1 MLKISVSE
9 EFKAAC
15 PHFKGVALF
24 ATITNTSHHPVLW
37 QEIGTFEDWFRTHFK
52 IEEINKRPA
61 IHATREGYKATGK
74 DPNRYRP
81 AAEALCRRVLRGLPL
96 YEVTTAVDL
105 INLLSLESGYSIGGF
120 DADKIEGESLVL
132 GIGKKDEPYEG
143 IGRGELNIEGM
154 PVYRDAIGGVGTPT
168 SDNDRTKLSEES
180 THLLMIINSY
190 NGEEALED
198 AVSEAIRLLTL
209 YVAGSD
215 VQTYLFGEPD

>member
-1 MLKISVSE
+1 MIKISVSE

-15 PHFKGVALF
+15 PHFKGAALF
-24 ATITNTSHHPVLW
+24 ASITNSAHHPMLW
-37 QEIGTFEDWFRTHFK
+37 QEISAFETWFRSHYK
-52 IEEINKRPA
+52 IEDINKRPT
-61 IHATREGYKATGK
+61 IQATREGYKATGK

-96 YEVTTAVDL
+96 YEVSTAVDL

-120 DADKIEGESLVL
+120 DADKFEGDSLVL

-168 SDNDRTKLSEES
+168 SDNERTKLSEES

-190 NGEEALED
+190 SGEEGLEE

-209 YVAGSD
+209 YIGASD
-215 VQTYLFGEPD
+215 VQVGLFGAAN

>member
-9 EFKAAC
+9 EFKATC

-24 ATITNTSHHPVLW
+24 ATITNSLHHPMLW
-37 QEIGTFEDWFRTHFK
+37 QEIGAFEDWFRSHFK
-52 IEEINKRPA
+52 IEDINKRPT

-81 AAEALCRRVLRGLPL
+81 AAEALCRRVLRGLAL
-96 YEVTTAVDL
+96 YEVSTAVDL

-154 PVYRDAIGGVGTPT
+154 PVYRDAMGGVGTPT
-168 SDNDRTKLSEES
+168 SDNERTKLSEES

-190 NGEEALED
+190 SGEAGLEE

-209 YVAGSD
+209 YAGASD
-215 VQTYLFGEPD
+215 VQVGLFGKPD